1 MVRKASVPSE
11 QARRRFLDAGLAVLA
26 GSGHAGLKLAQ
37 VCDAASATTGS
48 FYHAF
53 GSWAEYKTALI
64 AHWRSEQ
71 SSRLIED
78 ALAVPDLRERMD
90 YLIDIGLGLDR
101 ACEAAIRVWSQH
113 DPEVLAHLTEV
124 DRERTDVIAD
134 TTAQVLG
141 DVATARQFAQVSMY
155 LLVGY
160 QMGTVESLDAL
171 RFGFN
176 SLLAY
181 SLGE

>member
-1 MVRKASVPSE
+1 MRKTSVPSAH
-11 QARRRFLDAGLAVLA
+11 ARQRFLDAGLTVLGA
-26 GSGHAGLKLAQ
+26 SGHAGLKLAQ
-37 VCDAASATTGS
+37 VCDAANATTGS

-64 AHWRSEQ
+64 EHWRTEQ
-71 SSRLIED
+71 SSRLIAD
-78 ALAVPDLRERMD
+78 ALAVADLRARLD

-101 ACEAAIRVWSQH
+101 DCEAAIRVWSKH
-113 DPEVLAHLTEV
+113 DPEVLAHLAEV
-124 DRERTDVIAD
+124 DRERIEVIAD
-134 TTAQVLG
+134 TSAQVL
-141 DVATARQFAQVSMY
+141 DDAESARQFAHVSMY

-171 RFGFN
+171 RFGFQ
-176 SLLAY
+176 SMLAY